1 MIKNAI
7 AESLKK
13 VIEKKY
19 NLPDTEPSVTE
30 SPNKQFGDYSTQIA
44 FQLAKILKNDPKKI
58 ASDLK
63 DAIEGNAFFEK
74 VEVVG
79 GYINFF
85 LKNEFYHK
93 EIERVFSAGEE
104 YGKLDNVGEE
114 KILVEYVSS
123 NPTGPMVIV
132 NGRAAA
138 LGDSLVKILNWRG
151 YQAISE
157 FYINDGGN
165 QVYLLGISCNE
176 VYKKLNGF
184 PYEIPENGYHGEYID
199 DFVRAI
205 SKNTDLSGMDD
216 KSRSDYLG
224 SEGVRYFHSMQI
236 ESLRNFGV
244 EFDSEVHEKRIREEN
259 LPEYVLNTLKEKGLL
274 YENEG
279 ATFFKSTQFGD
290 DKDRAII
297 KKNGEYTYLL
307 PDAAYHEDKVRRNF
321 EYLID
326 IFGPDHHG
334 YIKRLK
340 AIFKALGHD
349 PNRLEILIHQIV
361 NLVNEGEK
369 IKMSKRKGQIIT
381 LDDLIGDVGKDP
393 ARFFFVMRKKNAH
406 LDFDMKLA
414 KEKSENNP
422 VFYVQ
427 YAHARISSILK
438 FADSKGINIDN
449 YVDFSLLNEEKEIEL
464 IKMVLMFPDALD
476 DVIRIREPAIL
487 PKYLIDLASAFH
499 SFYNKHRVIT
509 ENIELSQARLAL
521 VQCVKNTIKIGL
533 SLIGVSSPEQM

>member
-1 MIKNAI
+1 MIKTAI

-13 VIEKKY
+13 AIEEIFK
-19 NLPDTEPSVTE
+19 LSDTEPSVVE
-30 SPNKQFGDYSTQIA
+30 SPNKQFGDYSTQVA

-58 ASDLK
+58 ASDIK
-63 DAIEGNAFFEK
+63 NALEYNSNFERI
-74 VEVVG
+74 EVVG

-93 EIERVFSAGEE
+93 EIEKVYSEGEE
-104 YGKLDNVGEE
+104 FAKLKHVSEE

-138 LGDSLVKILNWRG
+138 LGDSFIRILNWRG
-151 YQAISE
+151 YNAIGE

-165 QVYLLGISCNE
+165 QVYLLGLSCNE
-176 VYKKLNGF
+176 MYKKLMGM
-184 PYEIPENGYHGEYID
+184 PYEIPENGYHGSYIE
-199 DFVRAI
+199 DFVKLMMEK
-205 SKNTDLSGMDD
+205 SDLSGMDD
-216 KSRSDYLG
+216 KSRSNYLG
-224 SEGVRYFHSMQI
+224 EEGVRYFHAMQI
-236 ESLRNFGV
+236 KSLKDFGV
-244 EFDSEVHEKRIREEN
+244 IFDSEIHEKRIREEG
-259 LPEYVLNTLKEKGLL
+259 LTEYVIKTLRDKNLIYEKD
-274 YENEG
+274 G
-279 ATFFKSTQFGD
+279 AIFFKSTDFGD

-297 KKNGEYTYLL
+297 KSDGKYTYLL
-307 PDAAYHEDKVRRNF
+307 PDAAYHEDKMRRAF
-321 EYLID
+321 DYLID

-349 PNRLEILIHQIV
+349 PDKLEILIHQIV

-369 IKMSKRKGQIIT
+369 IKMSKRKGNIIT
-381 LDDLIGDVGKDP
+381 LDDLIDDVGKDA
-393 ARFFFVMRKKNAH
+393 ARFFFVMRKKNSH
-406 LDFDMKLA
+406 LDFDLKLA

-427 YAHARISSILK
+427 YAHARISSIMD
-438 FADSKGINIDN
+438 FAYSKGIKLNEYI
-449 YVDFSLLNEEKEIEL
+449 DFSLLNEEKEIEL
-464 IKMVLMFPDALD
+464 IKSILFLPDILD
-476 DVIRIREPAIL
+476 DAIRMREPAVL
-487 PKYLIDLASAFH
+487 PKYLIDLSSSFH

-509 ENIELSQARLAL
+509 DDTELSMARLAL

-533 SLIGVSSPEQM
+533 NLIGVDAPNKM